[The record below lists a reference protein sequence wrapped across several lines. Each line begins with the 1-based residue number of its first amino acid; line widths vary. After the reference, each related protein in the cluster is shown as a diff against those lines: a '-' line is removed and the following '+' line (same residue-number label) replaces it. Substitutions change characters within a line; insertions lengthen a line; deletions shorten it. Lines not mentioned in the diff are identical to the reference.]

1 MYRKYI
7 CPIIINYNEK
17 YSIEILPNVNLSK
30 MSEEDKM
37 TYFNIMEDEYGMN
50 NIYVTTNDPMQ
61 PNINDYGF
69 RLACNHKL
77 IIPKAIFKQVLIT
90 LMLYK
95 TSNFG
100 IKYIRGDEYKDFD
113 RIPNCLYIP
122 NLTIFKADIP
132 NIRKIYSQVAL
143 YLKDKFFIKIMDS
156 YKRILSFSELTP
168 DEKFRDLVVIL
179 EKLYLQ
185 GEDHNIKKKLSSRI
199 AEYFHIF
206 YAKNYDDVYIFVRE
220 AYSIRSNIAHYG
232 ESNLDFEN
240 SDNNQFLKLLNI
252 TRLSILLYLEHIYA
266 FDSNTLKQIPIKDN
280 HISSSQS

>member
-17 YSIEILPNVNLSK
+17 DSIEILPNVNLSK

-100 IKYIRGDEYKDFD
+100 IKYVRGDKYKDFD
-113 RIPNCLYIP
+113 VIPNCLYIP
-122 NLTIFKADIP
+122 KLTIFKTDVPTIK
-132 NIRKIYSQVAL
+132 KIYSQVVL
-143 YLKDKFFIKIMDS
+143 YMNDKFFIKIMDS
-156 YKRILSFSELTP
+156 YKRIISFSELTA
-168 DEKFRDLVVIL
+168 DEKFRDLVLIL

-185 GEDHNIKKKLSSRI
+185 GEDHNIKKKISSRI
-199 AEYFHIF
+199 AEYFSAF
-206 YAKNYDDVYIFVRE
+206 YTKNYDIVYAFIKEV
-220 AYSIRSNIAHYG
+220 YSIRSNIAHNG

-240 SDNNQFLKLLNI
+240 ANNNKFLELLNI
-252 TRLSILLYLEHIYA
+252 TRLSILLYLENNFA
-266 FDSNTLKQIPIKDN
+266 FDSKMLKQIKIKDK
-280 HISSSQS
+280 I